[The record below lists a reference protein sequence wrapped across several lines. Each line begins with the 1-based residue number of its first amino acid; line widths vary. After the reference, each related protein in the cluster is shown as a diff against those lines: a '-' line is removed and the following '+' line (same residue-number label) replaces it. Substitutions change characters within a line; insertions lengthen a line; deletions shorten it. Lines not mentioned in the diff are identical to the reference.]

1 MQDISVN
8 EAEDWIETVA
18 LALPEFLDRM
28 RDPLEE
34 GRFRYSLSGDLDF
47 GVRWGLGNA
56 VFATKIFYMLGAQI
70 EYPEKAIASFIQSF
84 QNSNGEIFDPLIS
97 KKAAWYRALHCVV
110 NQDINDFSASQTR
123 RAESRQAFAALR
135 ALRYLP
141 EYRYQ
146 LVPSTAD
153 QVKKYVH
160 SLNWRKPWS
169 AGSHFGHLIF
179 FLKSNEWMKDGA
191 TGDELIGKIDE
202 LIAIAFDEV
211 GVYRQENGA
220 WFENGASP
228 SAAEQVSGAMK
239 IIAGY
244 AAANK
249 SGIGKEKDLIDLCL
263 ALTISPD
270 ACNNFNLVLVLYYA
284 SQNTD
289 YRRSDIYEFCLNT
302 ISRYRCHY
310 WPESKGFSFFIG
322 RSNQRYYGA
331 KLTRGLPEP
340 DIHGTHLYLWGIV
353 LIARLLEL
361 PIGGKLR
368 PPVT

>member
-1 MQDISVN
+1 LKDISVN

-18 LALPEFLDRM
+18 LALPDFLDRM
-28 RDPLEE
+28 RDPLED
-34 GRFRYSLSGDLDF
+34 GRFKYSLSGDLDF

-70 EYPEKAIASFIQSF
+70 ECPKSAIASFIQSF
-84 QNSNGEIFDPLIS
+84 QNYKGEFFDPLIS
-97 KKAAWYRALHCVV
+97 KQAIWYRALYCVV
-110 NQDINDFSASQTR
+110 NQDMNDFSGLQTR

-135 ALRYLP
+135 ALQCLP

-146 LVPSTAD
+146 LAPSTAD
-153 QVKKYVH
+153 EVRKYVH
-160 SLNWRKPWS
+160 SLNWKKPWS
-169 AGSHFGHLIF
+169 AGSHFGHMIF
-179 FLKSNEWMKDGA
+179 FLTSNEWMGGGEIADNSS
-191 TGDELIGKIDE
+191 GKMDK
-202 LIAIAFDEV
+202 LTAVAFDEIS
-211 GVYRQENGA
+211 VYRQENGA
-220 WFENGASP
+220 WFQNGTSP

-239 IIAGY
+239 IITGY
-244 AAANK
+244 VAAER
-249 SGIGKEKDLIDLCL
+249 SPIGKEKELIDLCL
-263 ALTISPD
+263 ALTIKSD

-284 SQNTD
+284 SRNTD
-289 YRRSDIYEFCLNT
+289 YRRSDIYQFCLNT
-302 ISRYRCHY
+302 ISRYKSHY
-310 WPESKGFSFFIG
+310 WPEAKGFSFFVG